1 MCSPLL
7 SILRDGKRA
16 FACRACMSMV
26 LLALVAQSLTAASP
40 AQVPSSASPAAPLAV
55 PAYRQAN
62 RVAVLTVRGVID
74 SITLKSLERRMR
86 QAVKDGADAV
96 VLDISTPGGEMFATL
111 EICNLLRDRRDT
123 PANVTAWIN
132 PTAYSAGTIISLAC
146 REIVVAPGATF
157 GDAAPIQINPLSG
170 LQPIPPTE
178 RAKMLAPI
186 LTEVLDSA
194 RRNHYDEGLV
204 QAFVRLGD
212 GLWMLEN
219 TQTGERAFV
228 GREEYRAIFGSDP
241 PVAVAGQPIPPAP
254 PAALAAT
261 QPIRALVRPSFDG
274 SIPSAADAAG
284 LSVSQQ
290 QQHEAFRQAL
300 PGARGPLTAA
310 DAPQWRLVRQVI
322 DDQSLLTLRANEA
335 LYYGMASAVI
345 ANDAELQQYFGAGS
359 VRRYDESWSEG
370 MVRFL
375 VSLPVRAV
383 LIIVFLICLFIE
395 LAAPGVGIFGT
406 VAAIALL
413 VLIGA
418 PALAG
423 MAQWWEVLLI
433 VVGLALVFAELL
445 LIPGTGIA
453 GIVGVICLLVGLVAT
468 FVSGDLS
475 SEEGQTQ
482 MWTGLVTTLTS
493 IFIAGVGMWII
504 SRQIHSFPIINR
516 LILHESLH
524 NEIGGTGG
532 PATASTGLL
541 AAMAP
546 SRESELAVGETG
558 AAETDL
564 RPSGRANFRGRLI
577 NVQSNG
583 SYIPRGSVVRIT
595 SISRFVIE
603 VEEANA

>member
-1 MCSPLL
+1 MRNPSM
-7 SILRDGKRA
+7 SNVHAGGQ
-16 FACRACMSMV
+16 ACARRACMAMV
-26 LLALVAQSLTAASP
+26 LLALVAQSLMAASN
-40 AQVPSSASPAAPLAV
+40 AQVSTSAPASSSAPLAV

-86 QAVKDGADAV
+86 QAAKDGADAV
-96 VLDISTPGGEMFATL
+96 VLDIDTPGGEMFATL

-219 TQTGERAFV
+219 TRTGERAFV
-228 GREEYRAIFGSDP
+228 GREEYRAIFGADP

-254 PAALAAT
+254 TSAPAAPT
-261 QPIRALVRPSFDG
+261 RALVRPSFDG
-274 SIPSAADAAG
+274 SIPEADAAAG
-284 LSVSQQ
+284 ISLSQQ
-290 QQHEAFRQAL
+290 QQQEAFRQAL
-300 PGARGPLTAA
+300 PSARGPLTAA

-335 LYYGMASAVI
+335 IYYGMASAVI
-345 ANDAELQQYFGAGS
+345 ANDAELQTYFGAGS

-383 LIIVFLICLFIE
+383 LIVVFLICLFIE

-413 VLIGA
+413 MLIGA

-445 LIPGTGIA
+445 LIPGTGVA
-453 GIVGVICLLVGLVAT
+453 GIVGVICLLAGLVAT

-493 IFIAGVGMWII
+493 IFVAGVGMWLV

-516 LILHESLH
+516 LILHESLP
-524 NEIGGTGG
+524 NEVGGA
-532 PATASTGLL
+532 ATASTSLL

-546 SRESELAVGETG
+546 SHETELAIGETG

-583 SYIPRGSVVRIT
+583 SYIARGSAVRIT